1 MRHIDKYHMVNDI
14 ILTLSLIFSMIIV
27 ETIMVLFNCNSPI
40 IFFILTFFFI
50 KFLYH
55 ILYKLYKKFRKLYG
69 IRV

>member
-1 MRHIDKYHMVNDI
+1 MRHIDKYNMVNDI

-27 ETIMVLFNCNSPI
+27 ETIMVLFNCSSPI

-55 ILYKLYKKFRKLYG
+55 ALYKLYKKFRKLYG